1 MGLIKALTSSTSTA
15 IGDQF
20 KEYVTCPSVDKNVM
34 IVRGIVNHGE
44 GNKNPSEGVITN
56 GSKIVVP
63 EGYAMMLI
71 DNGKVVEFSSE
82 PGEYTYDNSSEPSV
96 FYGGLGK
103 GILDT
108 LKTIGSRITYGGQT
122 ARDQRVYYVSLLNVL
137 GNKFGSP
144 QPKKI
149 TDEKYGIIEVT
160 FFGEYAYKVD
170 DPVTLVGNVIGANA
184 KDQVTFDEVMG
195 SQLKNEFVE
204 QITKAI
210 TEVMRLKKVSFG
222 DMGMYGSDIS
232 DKMNEILSPTWKEKY
247 GIIVTDVAMG
257 DINVTDESMARIN
270 KIDDATIFSDAKL
283 QSGLMA
289 NASAEALKAAAS
301 NENGAMMGFAGLN
314 MANNAG
320 AGMMGV
326 ANQNAQAQAAQNPT
340 PAAAPAPAAGGAV
353 PNFCPNCGTATNG
366 ANFCPNCGQKLN

>member
-1 MGLIKALTSSTSTA
+1 
-15 IGDQF
+15 
-20 KEYVTCPSVDKNVM
+20 
-34 IVRGIVNHGE
+34 
-44 GNKNPSEGVITN
+44 
-56 GSKIVVP
+56 
-63 EGYAMMLI
+63 
-71 DNGKVVEFSSE
+71 
-82 PGEYTYDNSSEPSV
+82 
-96 FYGGLGK
+96 
-103 GILDT
+103 
-108 LKTIGSRITYGGQT
+108 
-122 ARDQRVYYVSLLNVL
+122 
-137 GNKFGSP
+137 
-144 QPKKI
+144 
-149 TDEKYGIIEVT
+149 
-160 FFGEYAYKVD
+160 
-170 DPVTLVGNVIGANA
+170 
-184 KDQVTFDEVMG
+184 MG

-257 DINVTDESMARIN
+257 DINVTDESLARIN

-283 QSGLMA
+283 QSGLLA

-326 ANQNAQAQAAQNPT
+326 ANQNAQAQAQANP
-340 PAAAPAPAAGGAV
+340 APAPTASEAAPTTGGAV
-353 PNFCPNCGTATNG
+353 PNFCPNCGKPTNG
-366 ANFCPNCGQKLN
+366 ANFCANCGQKLN